1 MLRWDDVDLEARRFK
16 VRHQLQRSRDGS
28 GTIVVSTKDNKNRVI
43 RLGEDV
49 VKSLK
54 AHQERQF
61 EQIASARGLWKD
73 PELVFIGNDEPL
85 HEQ

>member
-1 MLRWDDVDLEARRFK
+1 MDLEARRFK
-16 VRHQLQRSRDGS
+16 VRHHLQRSWDGS
-28 GTIVVSTKDNKNRVI
+28 GMIVVSTKDNKNRAI

-54 AHQERQF
+54 AHQERQV
-61 EQIASARGLWKD
+61 EQIASAHGLWKD